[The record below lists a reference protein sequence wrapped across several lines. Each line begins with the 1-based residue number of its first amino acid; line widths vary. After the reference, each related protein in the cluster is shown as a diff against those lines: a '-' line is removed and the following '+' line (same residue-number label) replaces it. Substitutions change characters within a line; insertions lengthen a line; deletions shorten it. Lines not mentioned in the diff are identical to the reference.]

1 MRTLFNHNNKILVFF
16 KAMMMKRPTK
26 QVIDTIVSD
35 FSFILNEFLGNCDK
49 AGEKR
54 DILSFGQGGD
64 FKRRCNGARNG
75 AVTSPPH
82 CLFFYIKKHI
92 NFQINDVF
100 KILLA
105 QKTYNFRM
113 F

>member
-1 MRTLFNHNNKILVFF
+1 
-16 KAMMMKRPTK
+16 MMMKRPTK

-35 FSFILNEFLGNCDK
+35 FSFILNEFLGNCDEFLGNCDK

-64 FKRRCNGARNG
+64 FKQRCNGARNG

-82 CLFFYIKKHI
+82 SLFFYIKKHI

-105 QKTYNFRM
+105 QKDL
-113 F
+113 